1 MDDEDP
7 LSKVVIDSMAER
19 PDSLKCPGCKILIER
34 IEGCDYVECYMCKT
48 GICFVTGLP
57 RWGPN
62 GTGDKS
68 GGCHCKED
76 NKKCHPMCNNCH

>member
-1 MDDEDP
+1 MEDEDP

-34 IEGCDYVECYMCKT
+34 IEGCDYLECKMCKT

-57 RWGPN
+57 RWGPY
-62 GTGDKS
+62 
-68 GGCHCKED
+68 GCHCKEND
-76 NKKCHPMCNNCH
+76 KKCHPNCNNCH